1 MKKRIFALVMAL
13 CLVFA
18 LAACGEE
25 ETAESPAAT
34 EEAEE
39 SPAAEET
46 PAAEE
51 STDPEASEQP
61 EALSA
66 EVTFEEE
73 QSTVEEDGVTY
84 MTAQSVAP
92 NVNIEGADEAAQ
104 AIASVLAERLTV
116 PQEDIDEYADMAR
129 EHYDTLDETERE
141 SFGGY
146 SIRYS
151 AEVKRSEGVLSVLC
165 TRTEYT
171 GGAHDNTSV
180 FGLTFDLSTGAQ
192 LSAADIATDYEGLC
206 AKVAESVAAQAEE
219 LEEGTITGDL
229 DAYAGGVLDTEKW
242 YLDGEGLVV
251 FAAPDELAPHAA
263 GTIVF
268 TIPYSE
274 LEGLLN
280 DSLIVE

>member
-1 MKKRIFALVMAL
+1 MKKRIFALIMAL

-18 LAACGEE
+18 LAACGQADTEE
-25 ETAESPAAT
+25 SHAPAESEEPAG
-34 EEAEE
+34 
-39 SPAAEET
+39 SET
-46 PAAEE
+46 PAGTEEPEE
-51 STDPEASEQP
+51 SEAP

-66 EVTFEEE
+66 EVTLEEE
-73 QSTVEEDGVTY
+73 LSTVEEDGVTY

-180 FGLTFDLSTGAQ
+180 FGLTFDLSTGAL
-192 LSAADIATDYEGLC
+192 LSAADIAADYEGLC

-268 TIPYSE
+268 TIPYTE

-280 DSLIVE
+280 ESLIVE

>member
-1 MKKRIFALVMAL
+1 MKKRIFALIMAR

-18 LAACGEE
+18 LAACGQA
-25 ETAESPAAT
+25 ET
-34 EEAEE
+34 EE
-39 SPAAEET
+39 SPAPAESEEPAGSET
-46 PAAEE
+46 PAGTEEPEE
-51 STDPEASEQP
+51 SEAP
-61 EALSA
+61 EALNA
-66 EVTFEEE
+66 EVTLEEE
-73 QSTVEEDGVTY
+73 LSTVEEDGVTY

-92 NVNIEGADEAAQ
+92 NVSIEGADEAAQ
-104 AIASVLAERLTV
+104 AIASVLSERLTV
-116 PQEDIDEYADMAR
+116 PQEDIDEYSAMAR

-180 FGLTFDLSTGAQ
+180 FGLTFDLSTGAL
-192 LSAADIATDYEGLC
+192 LSAADIAADYEGLC
-206 AKVAESVAAQAEE
+206 AKVAESVSAQAEE

-268 TIPYSE
+268 TIPYTE

-280 DSLIVE
+280 ESLIVE

>member
-1 MKKRIFALVMAL
+1 MKKRIFALIMAL

-18 LAACGEE
+18 LAACGRA
-25 ETAESPAAT
+25 ET
-34 EEAEE
+34 EE
-39 SPAAEET
+39 SPAPAESEEPAASET
-46 PAAEE
+46 PAGTEEPEE
-51 STDPEASEQP
+51 SEAP
-61 EALSA
+61 EALNA

-73 QSTVEEDGVTY
+73 LSTVEEDGVTY

-92 NVNIEGADEAAQ
+92 NVSIEGADEAAQ

-116 PQEDIDEYADMAR
+116 SQEDIDEYAAMAR

-180 FGLTFDLSTGAQ
+180 FGLTFDLSTGAL
-192 LSAADIATDYEGLC
+192 LSAADIAADYEGLC
-206 AKVAESVAAQAEE
+206 AKVAESVSAQAEE

>member
-1 MKKRIFALVMAL
+1 MKKRIFALIMAL

-18 LAACGEE
+18 LAACGQA
-25 ETAESPAAT
+25 ET
-34 EEAEE
+34 EE
-39 SPAAEET
+39 SPAPAESEEPAASET
-46 PAAEE
+46 PAGTEEPEE
-51 STDPEASEQP
+51 SEAP
-61 EALSA
+61 EALNA
-66 EVTFEEE
+66 EVTLEEE
-73 QSTVEEDGVTY
+73 LSTVEEDGVTY

-104 AIASVLAERLTV
+104 AIASVLSERLTV
-116 PQEDIDEYADMAR
+116 PQEDIDEYSAMAR

-192 LSAADIATDYEGLC
+192 LSAADIAADYEGLC

-242 YLDGEGLVV
+242 YLDGEGRVV

>member
-1 MKKRIFALVMAL
+1 MKKRIFALIMAL

-18 LAACGEE
+18 LAACGRA
-25 ETAESPAAT
+25 ET
-34 EEAEE
+34 EE
-39 SPAAEET
+39 SPAPAESEEPAGSET
-46 PAAEE
+46 PAGTEEPEE
-51 STDPEASEQP
+51 SEAP
-61 EALSA
+61 EALNA

-73 QSTVEEDGVTY
+73 LSTVEEDGVTY

-92 NVNIEGADEAAQ
+92 NVSIEGADEAAQ
-104 AIASVLAERLTV
+104 AIASVLSERLTV
-116 PQEDIDEYADMAR
+116 SQEDIDEYAAMAR

-180 FGLTFDLSTGAQ
+180 FGLTFDLSTGAL
-192 LSAADIATDYEGLC
+192 LSAADIAADYEGLC
-206 AKVAESVAAQAEE
+206 AKVAESVSAQAEE

-268 TIPYSE
+268 TIPYTE

>member
-1 MKKRIFALVMAL
+1 MKKRIFALIMAL

-18 LAACGEE
+18 LAACGRA
-25 ETAESPAAT
+25 ET
-34 EEAEE
+34 EE
-39 SPAAEET
+39 SPAPAESEEPAGSET
-46 PAAEE
+46 PAGTEEPEE
-51 STDPEASEQP
+51 SEAP
-61 EALSA
+61 EALNA

-73 QSTVEEDGVTY
+73 LSTVEEDGVTY

-92 NVNIEGADEAAQ
+92 NVSIEGADEAAQ

-116 PQEDIDEYADMAR
+116 SQEDIDEYAAMAR

-180 FGLTFDLSTGAQ
+180 FGLTFDLSTGAL
-192 LSAADIATDYEGLC
+192 LSAADIAADYEGLC
-206 AKVAESVAAQAEE
+206 AKVAESVSAQAEE

-268 TIPYSE
+268 TIPYTE

>member
-1 MKKRIFALVMAL
+1 MKKRIFALIMAL

-18 LAACGEE
+18 LAACGQA
-25 ETAESPAAT
+25 ET
-34 EEAEE
+34 EE
-39 SPAAEET
+39 SPAPAESEEPAGSET
-46 PAAEE
+46 PAGTEEPEE
-51 STDPEASEQP
+51 SEAP
-61 EALSA
+61 EALNA
-66 EVTFEEE
+66 EVTLEEE
-73 QSTVEEDGVTY
+73 LSTVEEDGVTY

-92 NVNIEGADEAAQ
+92 NVSIEGADEAAQ

-116 PQEDIDEYADMAR
+116 SQEDIDEYAAMAR

-180 FGLTFDLSTGAQ
+180 FGLTFDLSTGAL
-192 LSAADIATDYEGLC
+192 LSAADIAADYEGLC

>member
-1 MKKRIFALVMAL
+1 MKKRIFALIMAL

-18 LAACGEE
+18 LAACGQA
-25 ETAESPAAT
+25 ET
-34 EEAEE
+34 EE
-39 SPAAEET
+39 SPAPAESEEPAGSET
-46 PAAEE
+46 PAGTEEPEE
-51 STDPEASEQP
+51 SEAP
-61 EALSA
+61 EALNA

-73 QSTVEEDGVTY
+73 LSTVEEDGVTY

-92 NVNIEGADEAAQ
+92 NVSIEGADEAAQ
-104 AIASVLAERLTV
+104 AIASVLSERLTV
-116 PQEDIDEYADMAR
+116 SQEDIDEYAAMAR

-180 FGLTFDLSTGAQ
+180 FGLTFDLSTGAL
-192 LSAADIATDYEGLC
+192 LSAADLAADYEGLC
-206 AKVAESVAAQAEE
+206 AKVAESVSAQAEE

-268 TIPYSE
+268 TIPYTE

-280 DSLIVE
+280 ESLIVE

>member
-1 MKKRIFALVMAL
+1 MKKRIFSLIMAL

-18 LAACGEE
+18 LAACGQA
-25 ETAESPAAT
+25 ET
-34 EEAEE
+34 EE
-39 SPAAEET
+39 SPAPAESEEPAASET
-46 PAAEE
+46 PAGTEEPEE
-51 STDPEASEQP
+51 SEAP
-61 EALSA
+61 EALNA

-73 QSTVEEDGVTY
+73 LSTVEEDGVTY

-92 NVNIEGADEAAQ
+92 NVTIEGADEAAQ

-116 PQEDIDEYADMAR
+116 SQEDIDEYSAMAR

-180 FGLTFDLSTGAQ
+180 FGLTFDLSTGAL
-192 LSAADIATDYEGLC
+192 LSAADIAADYEGLC

-268 TIPYSE
+268 TIPYTE

>member
-1 MKKRIFALVMAL
+1 MKKRIFALIMAL

-18 LAACGEE
+18 LAACGQADTEE
-25 ETAESPAAT
+25 SHAPAESEEPAG
-34 EEAEE
+34 
-39 SPAAEET
+39 SET
-46 PAAEE
+46 PAGTEE
-51 STDPEASEQP
+51 PGESEAP

-66 EVTFEEE
+66 EVTLEEE
-73 QSTVEEDGVTY
+73 LSTVEEDGVTY

>member
-1 MKKRIFALVMAL
+1 MKKRIFALIMAL

-18 LAACGEE
+18 LAACGQA
-25 ETAESPAAT
+25 ET
-34 EEAEE
+34 EE
-39 SPAAEET
+39 SPAPAESEEPAGAET
-46 PAAEE
+46 PAGSEEPEE
-51 STDPEASEQP
+51 SEAP
-61 EALSA
+61 DKPNA
-66 EVTFEEE
+66 EVTLEEE
-73 QSTVEEDGVTY
+73 LSTVEEDGVTY

-180 FGLTFDLSTGAQ
+180 FGLTFDLSTGAL
-192 LSAADIATDYEGLC
+192 LSAADIAADYEGLC
-206 AKVAESVAAQAEE
+206 AKVAESVSAQAEE

-268 TIPYSE
+268 TIPYTE

-280 DSLIVE
+280 ESLIVE

>member
-1 MKKRIFALVMAL
+1 MKKRIFALIMAL

-18 LAACGEE
+18 LAACGRA
-25 ETAESPAAT
+25 ET
-34 EEAEE
+34 EE
-39 SPAAEET
+39 SPAPAESEEPAASET
-46 PAAEE
+46 PAGTEEPEE
-51 STDPEASEQP
+51 SEAP

-73 QSTVEEDGVTY
+73 LSTVEEDGVTY

>member
-1 MKKRIFALVMAL
+1 MKKRIFSLIMAL

-18 LAACGEE
+18 LAACGQA
-25 ETAESPAAT
+25 ET
-34 EEAEE
+34 EE
-39 SPAAEET
+39 SPAPAESEEPAASET
-46 PAAEE
+46 PAGTEEPEE
-51 STDPEASEQP
+51 SEAP
-61 EALSA
+61 EALNA

-73 QSTVEEDGVTY
+73 LSTVEEDGVTY

-92 NVNIEGADEAAQ
+92 NVTIEGADEAAQ

-116 PQEDIDEYADMAR
+116 SQEDIDEYSDMAR

-180 FGLTFDLSTGAQ
+180 FGLTFDLSTGAL
-192 LSAADIATDYEGLC
+192 LSAADIAADYEGLC

-268 TIPYSE
+268 TIPYTE

>member
-1 MKKRIFALVMAL
+1 MEKRIIALIMAL

-18 LAACGEE
+18 LAACGQA
-25 ETAESPAAT
+25 ET
-34 EEAEE
+34 EE
-39 SPAAEET
+39 SPAPAESEEPAGSET
-46 PAAEE
+46 PAGTEEPEE
-51 STDPEASEQP
+51 SEAP
-61 EALSA
+61 EALNA
-66 EVTFEEE
+66 EVTLEEE
-73 QSTVEEDGVTY
+73 LSTVEEDGVTY

-92 NVNIEGADEAAQ
+92 NVSIEGADEAAQ
-104 AIASVLAERLTV
+104 AIASVLSERLTV
-116 PQEDIDEYADMAR
+116 PQEDIDEYSAMAR

-180 FGLTFDLSTGAQ
+180 FGLTFDLSTGAL
-192 LSAADIATDYEGLC
+192 LSAADIAADYEGLC
-206 AKVAESVAAQAEE
+206 AKVAESVSAQAEE

-268 TIPYSE
+268 TIPYTE

-280 DSLIVE
+280 ESLIVE

>member
-1 MKKRIFALVMAL
+1 MKKRIFALIMAL

-18 LAACGEE
+18 LAACGQA
-25 ETAESPAAT
+25 ET
-34 EEAEE
+34 EE
-39 SPAAEET
+39 SPAPAESEEPAASET
-46 PAAEE
+46 PAGTEEPEE
-51 STDPEASEQP
+51 SEAP
-61 EALSA
+61 EALNA
-66 EVTFEEE
+66 EVTLEEE
-73 QSTVEEDGVTY
+73 LSTVEEDGVTY

-92 NVNIEGADEAAQ
+92 NVSIEGADEAAQ

-116 PQEDIDEYADMAR
+116 SQEDIDEYAAMAR

-180 FGLTFDLSTGAQ
+180 FGLTFDLSTGAL
-192 LSAADIATDYEGLC
+192 LSAADIAADYEGLC
-206 AKVAESVAAQAEE
+206 AKVAESVSAQAEE

-268 TIPYSE
+268 TIPYTE

-280 DSLIVE
+280 ESLIVE

>member
-1 MKKRIFALVMAL
+1 MKKRIFALIMAL

-18 LAACGEE
+18 LAACGQA
-25 ETAESPAAT
+25 ET
-34 EEAEE
+34 EE
-39 SPAAEET
+39 SPAPSESEEPAGSET
-46 PAAEE
+46 PAGTEEPEE
-51 STDPEASEQP
+51 SEAP
-61 EALSA
+61 EALNA
-66 EVTFEEE
+66 EVTLEEE
-73 QSTVEEDGVTY
+73 LSTVEEDGVTY

-92 NVNIEGADEAAQ
+92 NVTIEGADEAAQ
-104 AIASVLAERLTV
+104 AIASVLSERLTV
-116 PQEDIDEYADMAR
+116 PQEDIDEYSAMAR

-180 FGLTFDLSTGAQ
+180 FGLTFDLSTGAL

>member
-1 MKKRIFALVMAL
+1 MKKRIFALIMAL

-18 LAACGEE
+18 LAACGQA
-25 ETAESPAAT
+25 ET
-34 EEAEE
+34 EE
-39 SPAAEET
+39 SPAPAESEEPAGSET
-46 PAAEE
+46 PAGTEEPEE
-51 STDPEASEQP
+51 SEAP
-61 EALSA
+61 EALNA
-66 EVTFEEE
+66 EVTLEEE
-73 QSTVEEDGVTY
+73 LSTVEEDGVTY

-92 NVNIEGADEAAQ
+92 NVSIEGADEAAQ

-116 PQEDIDEYADMAR
+116 SQEDIDEYAAMAR

-180 FGLTFDLSTGAQ
+180 FGLTFDLSTGAL
-192 LSAADIATDYEGLC
+192 LSAADIAADYEGLC

-251 FAAPDELAPHAA
+251 FAAPDELTPHAA

-268 TIPYSE
+268 TIPYTE

-280 DSLIVE
+280 ESLIVE

>member
-1 MKKRIFALVMAL
+1 MEKRIIALIMAL

-18 LAACGEE
+18 LAACGQA
-25 ETAESPAAT
+25 ET
-34 EEAEE
+34 EE
-39 SPAAEET
+39 SPAPSESEEPAGSET
-46 PAAEE
+46 PAGTEE
-51 STDPEASEQP
+51 PGESEAP

-73 QSTVEEDGVTY
+73 LSTVEEDGVTY

-180 FGLTFDLSTGAQ
+180 FGLTFDLSTGAL
-192 LSAADIATDYEGLC
+192 LSAADIAADYEGLC
-206 AKVAESVAAQAEE
+206 AKVAESVSAQAEE

-268 TIPYSE
+268 TIPYTE

-280 DSLIVE
+280 ESLIVE

>member
-1 MKKRIFALVMAL
+1 MKKRIFALIMAL

-18 LAACGEE
+18 LAACGQA
-25 ETAESPAAT
+25 ET
-34 EEAEE
+34 EE
-39 SPAAEET
+39 SPAPAESEEPAGSET
-46 PAAEE
+46 PAGTEEPEE
-51 STDPEASEQP
+51 SEAP
-61 EALSA
+61 EALNA
-66 EVTFEEE
+66 EVTLEEE
-73 QSTVEEDGVTY
+73 LSTVEEDGVTY

-92 NVNIEGADEAAQ
+92 NVSIEGADEAAQ

-116 PQEDIDEYADMAR
+116 SQEDIDEYAAMAR

-180 FGLTFDLSTGAQ
+180 FGLTFDLSTGAL
-192 LSAADIATDYEGLC
+192 LSAADIAADYEGLC
-206 AKVAESVAAQAEE
+206 AKVAESVSAQAEE

-268 TIPYSE
+268 TIPYTE

-280 DSLIVE
+280 ESLIVE

>member
-1 MKKRIFALVMAL
+1 MKKRIFVLIMAL

-18 LAACGEE
+18 LAACGQADTEE
-25 ETAESPAAT
+25 SHAPAESEEPAG
-34 EEAEE
+34 
-39 SPAAEET
+39 SET
-46 PAAEE
+46 PAGTEEPEE
-51 STDPEASEQP
+51 SEAP
-61 EALSA
+61 GALSA
-66 EVTFEEE
+66 EVTLEEE
-73 QSTVEEDGVTY
+73 LSTVEEDGVTY
-84 MTAQSVAP
+84 ITAQSVAP

-251 FAAPDELAPHAA
+251 FAAPDELAPNAA

>member
-1 MKKRIFALVMAL
+1 MKKRIFALIMAL

-18 LAACGEE
+18 LAACGQA
-25 ETAESPAAT
+25 ET
-34 EEAEE
+34 EE
-39 SPAAEET
+39 SPAPSESEEPAGSET
-46 PAAEE
+46 PAGTEEPEE
-51 STDPEASEQP
+51 SEAP
-61 EALSA
+61 EALNA
-66 EVTFEEE
+66 EVTLEEE
-73 QSTVEEDGVTY
+73 LSTVEEDGVTY

-92 NVNIEGADEAAQ
+92 NVTIEGADEAAQ
-104 AIASVLAERLTV
+104 AIASVLSERLTV
-116 PQEDIDEYADMAR
+116 PQEDIDEYSAMAR

-180 FGLTFDLSTGAQ
+180 FGLTFDLSTGAL
-192 LSAADIATDYEGLC
+192 LSAADIAADYEGLC
-206 AKVAESVAAQAEE
+206 AKVAESVSAQAEE

-268 TIPYSE
+268 TIPYTE

>member
-1 MKKRIFALVMAL
+1 MKKRIFALIMAL

-18 LAACGEE
+18 LAACGQA
-25 ETAESPAAT
+25 ET
-34 EEAEE
+34 EE
-39 SPAAEET
+39 SPAPAESEEPAASET
-46 PAAEE
+46 PAGTEEPEE
-51 STDPEASEQP
+51 SEAP

-73 QSTVEEDGVTY
+73 LSTVEEDGVTY

-92 NVNIEGADEAAQ
+92 NVSIEGADEAAQ

-116 PQEDIDEYADMAR
+116 SQEDIDEYAAMAR

-180 FGLTFDLSTGAQ
+180 FGLTFDLSTGAL
-192 LSAADIATDYEGLC
+192 LSAADIAADYEGLC
-206 AKVAESVAAQAEE
+206 AKVAESVSAQAEE

>member
-1 MKKRIFALVMAL
+1 MEKRIIALIMAL

-18 LAACGEE
+18 LAACGRA
-25 ETAESPAAT
+25 ET
-34 EEAEE
+34 EE
-39 SPAAEET
+39 SPAPAESEEPAGSET
-46 PAAEE
+46 PAGTEEPEE
-51 STDPEASEQP
+51 SEAP

-73 QSTVEEDGVTY
+73 LSTVEEDGVTY

-92 NVNIEGADEAAQ
+92 NVSIEGADEAAQ

-116 PQEDIDEYADMAR
+116 SQEDIDEYAAMAR

-141 SFGGY
+141 SFCGY

-206 AKVAESVAAQAEE
+206 AKVAESVSAQAEE

-268 TIPYSE
+268 TIPYTE

-280 DSLIVE
+280 ESLIVE

>member
-1 MKKRIFALVMAL
+1 MKKRIFALIMAL

-18 LAACGEE
+18 LAACGQA
-25 ETAESPAAT
+25 ET
-34 EEAEE
+34 EE
-39 SPAAEET
+39 SPAPSESEEPAGSET
-46 PAAEE
+46 PAGTEEPEE
-51 STDPEASEQP
+51 SEAP
-61 EALSA
+61 EALNA
-66 EVTFEEE
+66 EVTLEEE
-73 QSTVEEDGVTY
+73 LSTVEEDGVTY

-92 NVNIEGADEAAQ
+92 NVTIEGADEAAQ
-104 AIASVLAERLTV
+104 AIASVLSERLTV
-116 PQEDIDEYADMAR
+116 PQEDIDEYSAMAR

-180 FGLTFDLSTGAQ
+180 FGLTFDLSTGAL
-192 LSAADIATDYEGLC
+192 LSAADIAADYEGLC
-206 AKVAESVAAQAEE
+206 AKVAESVADQAEE

-229 DAYAGGVLDTEKW
+229 DTYAGGVLDTEKW

-268 TIPYSE
+268 TIPYTE

-280 DSLIVE
+280 ESLIVE

>member
-1 MKKRIFALVMAL
+1 MKKRIFALIMAL

-18 LAACGEE
+18 LAACGQA
-25 ETAESPAAT
+25 ET
-34 EEAEE
+34 EE
-39 SPAAEET
+39 SPAPSESEEPAGSET
-46 PAAEE
+46 PAGTEEPEE
-51 STDPEASEQP
+51 SEAP
-61 EALSA
+61 EALNA
-66 EVTFEEE
+66 EVTLEEE
-73 QSTVEEDGVTY
+73 LSTVEEDGVTY

-92 NVNIEGADEAAQ
+92 NVTIEGADEAAQ
-104 AIASVLAERLTV
+104 AIASVLSERLTV
-116 PQEDIDEYADMAR
+116 PQEDIDEYSAMAR

-180 FGLTFDLSTGAQ
+180 FGLTFDLSTGAL
-192 LSAADIATDYEGLC
+192 LSAADIAADYEGLC

>member
-1 MKKRIFALVMAL
+1 MKKRIFALIMAL

-18 LAACGEE
+18 LAACGQADTEE
-25 ETAESPAAT
+25 SHAPAESEEPAA
-34 EEAEE
+34 
-39 SPAAEET
+39 SET
-46 PAAEE
+46 PAGTEEPEE
-51 STDPEASEQP
+51 SEAP
-61 EALSA
+61 EALNA
-66 EVTFEEE
+66 EVTLEEE
-73 QSTVEEDGVTY
+73 LSTVEEDGVTY

-92 NVNIEGADEAAQ
+92 NVSIEGADEAAQ

-116 PQEDIDEYADMAR
+116 SQEDIDEYAAMAR

-180 FGLTFDLSTGAQ
+180 FGLTFDLSTGAL
-192 LSAADIATDYEGLC
+192 LSAADIAADYEGLC
-206 AKVAESVAAQAEE
+206 AKVAESVSAQAEE

-268 TIPYSE
+268 TIPYTE

>member
-1 MKKRIFALVMAL
+1 MKKRIFALIMAL

-18 LAACGEE
+18 LAACGRA
-25 ETAESPAAT
+25 ET
-34 EEAEE
+34 EE
-39 SPAAEET
+39 SPAPAESEEPAGSET
-46 PAAEE
+46 PAGTEEPEE
-51 STDPEASEQP
+51 SEAP
-61 EALSA
+61 EALNA

-73 QSTVEEDGVTY
+73 LSTVEEDGVTY

-116 PQEDIDEYADMAR
+116 PQEDIDEYAAMAR

-180 FGLTFDLSTGAQ
+180 FGLTFDLSTGAL
-192 LSAADIATDYEGLC
+192 LSAADIAADYEGLC

-268 TIPYSE
+268 TIPYTE

>member
-1 MKKRIFALVMAL
+1 MKKRIFALIMAL

-18 LAACGEE
+18 LAACGRA
-25 ETAESPAAT
+25 ET
-34 EEAEE
+34 EE
-39 SPAAEET
+39 SPAPAESEEPAGSET
-46 PAAEE
+46 PAGTEEPEE
-51 STDPEASEQP
+51 SEAP
-61 EALSA
+61 EALNA
-66 EVTFEEE
+66 EVTLEEE
-73 QSTVEEDGVTY
+73 LSTVEEDGVTY

-92 NVNIEGADEAAQ
+92 NVSIEGADEAAQ

-116 PQEDIDEYADMAR
+116 SQEDIDEYAAMAR

-180 FGLTFDLSTGAQ
+180 FGLTFDLSTGAL
-192 LSAADIATDYEGLC
+192 LSAADIAADYEGLC
-206 AKVAESVAAQAEE
+206 AKVAESVSAQAEE

-268 TIPYSE
+268 TIPYTE

-280 DSLIVE
+280 ESLIVE

>member
-1 MKKRIFALVMAL
+1 MKKRIFALIMAL

-18 LAACGEE
+18 LAACGQA
-25 ETAESPAAT
+25 ET
-34 EEAEE
+34 EE
-39 SPAAEET
+39 SPAPSESEEPAGSET
-46 PAAEE
+46 PAGTEEPEE
-51 STDPEASEQP
+51 SEAP
-61 EALSA
+61 EALNA
-66 EVTFEEE
+66 EVTLEEE
-73 QSTVEEDGVTY
+73 LSTVEEDGVTY

-92 NVNIEGADEAAQ
+92 NVSIEGADEAAQ
-104 AIASVLAERLTV
+104 AIASVLSERLTV
-116 PQEDIDEYADMAR
+116 PQEDIDEYSAMAR

-180 FGLTFDLSTGAQ
+180 FGLTFDLSTGAL
-192 LSAADIATDYEGLC
+192 LSAADIAADYEGLC
-206 AKVAESVAAQAEE
+206 AKVAESVSAQAEE

-268 TIPYSE
+268 TIPYTE

-280 DSLIVE
+280 ESLIVE

>member
-1 MKKRIFALVMAL
+1 MKKRIFALIMAL

-18 LAACGEE
+18 LAACGQA
-25 ETAESPAAT
+25 ET
-34 EEAEE
+34 EE
-39 SPAAEET
+39 SPAPAESEEPAASET
-46 PAAEE
+46 PAGTEEPEE
-51 STDPEASEQP
+51 SEAP
-61 EALSA
+61 EALNA
-66 EVTFEEE
+66 EVTLEEE
-73 QSTVEEDGVTY
+73 LSTVEEDGVTY

-92 NVNIEGADEAAQ
+92 NVTIEGADEAAQ

-180 FGLTFDLSTGAQ
+180 FGLTFDLSTGAL
-192 LSAADIATDYEGLC
+192 LSAADIAADYEGLC
-206 AKVAESVAAQAEE
+206 AKVAESVSAQAEE

>member
-1 MKKRIFALVMAL
+1 MKKRIFSLIMAL

-18 LAACGEE
+18 LAACGQA
-25 ETAESPAAT
+25 ET
-34 EEAEE
+34 EE
-39 SPAAEET
+39 SPAPAESEEPAGSET
-46 PAAEE
+46 PAGTEEPEE
-51 STDPEASEQP
+51 SEAP
-61 EALSA
+61 EALNA

-73 QSTVEEDGVTY
+73 LSTVEEDGVTY

-92 NVNIEGADEAAQ
+92 NVSIEGADEAAQ
-104 AIASVLAERLTV
+104 AIASVLSERLTV
-116 PQEDIDEYADMAR
+116 PQEDIDEYSAMAR

-180 FGLTFDLSTGAQ
+180 FGLTFDLSTGAL
-192 LSAADIATDYEGLC
+192 LSAADIAADYEGLC
-206 AKVAESVAAQAEE
+206 AKVAESVSAQAEE

-268 TIPYSE
+268 TIPYTE

>member
-1 MKKRIFALVMAL
+1 MKKRIFALIMAL

-18 LAACGEE
+18 LAACGQA
-25 ETAESPAAT
+25 ET
-34 EEAEE
+34 EE
-39 SPAAEET
+39 SPAPAESEEPAGSET
-46 PAAEE
+46 PAGTEE
-51 STDPEASEQP
+51 PGESEAP
-61 EALSA
+61 EALNA

-73 QSTVEEDGVTY
+73 LSTVEEDGVTY

-92 NVNIEGADEAAQ
+92 NVTIEGADEAAQ
-104 AIASVLAERLTV
+104 AIASVLSERLTV
-116 PQEDIDEYADMAR
+116 PQEDIDEYSAMAR

-180 FGLTFDLSTGAQ
+180 FGLTFDLSTGAL
-192 LSAADIATDYEGLC
+192 LSAADIAADYEGLC
-206 AKVAESVAAQAEE
+206 AKVAESVSAQAEE

-268 TIPYSE
+268 TIPYTE

-280 DSLIVE
+280 ESLIVE

>member
-1 MKKRIFALVMAL
+1 MKKRIFALIMAL

-18 LAACGEE
+18 LAACGRA
-25 ETAESPAAT
+25 ETGESPAPAES
-34 EEAEE
+34 EE
-39 SPAAEET
+39 PAGSET
-46 PAAEE
+46 PAGTEEPEE
-51 STDPEASEQP
+51 SEAP

-66 EVTFEEE
+66 EVTLEEE
-73 QSTVEEDGVTY
+73 LSTVEEDGVTY

-180 FGLTFDLSTGAQ
+180 FGLTFDLSTGAL
-192 LSAADIATDYEGLC
+192 LSAADIAADYEGLC
-206 AKVAESVAAQAEE
+206 AKVAESVSAQAEE

>member
-1 MKKRIFALVMAL
+1 MKKRVFALIMAL

-18 LAACGEE
+18 LAACGQA
-25 ETAESPAAT
+25 ET
-34 EEAEE
+34 EE
-39 SPAAEET
+39 SPAPAESEEPAASET
-46 PAAEE
+46 PAGTEEPEE
-51 STDPEASEQP
+51 SEAP
-61 EALSA
+61 EALNA

-73 QSTVEEDGVTY
+73 LSTVEEDGVTY

-92 NVNIEGADEAAQ
+92 NVSIEGADEAAQ
-104 AIASVLAERLTV
+104 AIASVLSERLTV
-116 PQEDIDEYADMAR
+116 SQEDIDEYAAMAR

-180 FGLTFDLSTGAQ
+180 FGLTFDLSTGAL
-192 LSAADIATDYEGLC
+192 LSAADIAADYEGLC
-206 AKVAESVAAQAEE
+206 AKVAESVSAQAEE

-242 YLDGEGLVV
+242 YLDGDGLVV

-268 TIPYSE
+268 TIPYTE

-280 DSLIVE
+280 ESLIVE

>member
-1 MKKRIFALVMAL
+1 MKKRIIALIMAL

-18 LAACGEE
+18 LAACGQA
-25 ETAESPAAT
+25 ET
-34 EEAEE
+34 EE
-39 SPAAEET
+39 SPAPAESEEPAGSET
-46 PAAEE
+46 PAGTEEPEE
-51 STDPEASEQP
+51 SKAP
-61 EALSA
+61 EALNA
-66 EVTFEEE
+66 EVTLEEE
-73 QSTVEEDGVTY
+73 LSTVEEDGVTY

-92 NVNIEGADEAAQ
+92 NVSIEGADEAAQ
-104 AIASVLAERLTV
+104 AIASVLGERLTV
-116 PQEDIDEYADMAR
+116 PQEDIDEYAAMAR

-180 FGLTFDLSTGAQ
+180 FGLTFDLSTGAL
-192 LSAADIATDYEGLC
+192 LSAADIAADYEGLC

>member
-1 MKKRIFALVMAL
+1 MKKRIFALIMAL

-18 LAACGEE
+18 LAACGQADTEE
-25 ETAESPAAT
+25 SHAPAESEEPAG
-34 EEAEE
+34 
-39 SPAAEET
+39 SET
-46 PAAEE
+46 PAGTEEPEE
-51 STDPEASEQP
+51 SEAP

-66 EVTFEEE
+66 EVTLDEEL
-73 QSTVEEDGVTY
+73 STVEEDGVTY

-268 TIPYSE
+268 TISYSE

>member
-1 MKKRIFALVMAL
+1 MRRAPTASALRQSGVNP
-13 CLVFA
+13 VSQ
-18 LAACGEE
+18 
-25 ETAESPAAT
+25 TVT
-34 EEAEE
+34 
-39 SPAAEET
+39 
-46 PAAEE
+46 
-51 STDPEASEQP
+51 P

-66 EVTFEEE
+66 EVTLEEE
-73 QSTVEEDGVTY
+73 LSTVEEDGVTY

-116 PQEDIDEYADMAR
+116 PQEDIDEYSAMAR

-192 LSAADIATDYEGLC
+192 LSAADIAIDYEGLC
-206 AKVAESVAAQAEE
+206 AKVAESVSAQAEE

-229 DAYAGGVLDTEKW
+229 DAYAGGMLDTEKW

>member
-1 MKKRIFALVMAL
+1 MKKRVFALIMAL

-18 LAACGEE
+18 LAACGRA
-25 ETAESPAAT
+25 ET
-34 EEAEE
+34 EE
-39 SPAAEET
+39 SPAPAESEEPAESET
-46 PAAEE
+46 PAGTEEPEE
-51 STDPEASEQP
+51 SEAP
-61 EALSA
+61 EALNA
-66 EVTFEEE
+66 EVTLEEE
-73 QSTVEEDGVTY
+73 LSTVEEDGVTY

-129 EHYDTLDETERE
+129 EHYDTLDETEHE

-192 LSAADIATDYEGLC
+192 LSAADIAADYEGLC

>member
-1 MKKRIFALVMAL
+1 MKKRIFALIMAL

-18 LAACGEE
+18 LAACGQADTEE
-25 ETAESPAAT
+25 SHAPAESEEPAG
-34 EEAEE
+34 
-39 SPAAEET
+39 SET
-46 PAAEE
+46 PAGTEEPEE
-51 STDPEASEQP
+51 SEAP

-66 EVTFEEE
+66 EVTLEEE
-73 QSTVEEDGVTY
+73 LSTVEEDGVTY

-206 AKVAESVAAQAEE
+206 AKVAESVAAQAEG

-268 TIPYSE
+268 TIPYTE

-280 DSLIVE
+280 ESLIVE

>member
-1 MKKRIFALVMAL
+1 MKKRIFALIMAL

-18 LAACGEE
+18 LAACGRA
-25 ETAESPAAT
+25 ET
-34 EEAEE
+34 EE
-39 SPAAEET
+39 SPAPAESEEPAGSET
-46 PAAEE
+46 PAGTEEPEE
-51 STDPEASEQP
+51 SEAP
-61 EALSA
+61 EALNA

-73 QSTVEEDGVTY
+73 LSTVEEDGVTY

-92 NVNIEGADEAAQ
+92 NVSIEGADEAAQ

-116 PQEDIDEYADMAR
+116 PQEDIDEYAAMAR

-180 FGLTFDLSTGAQ
+180 FGLTFDLSTGAL
-192 LSAADIATDYEGLC
+192 LSAADIAADYEGLC

-268 TIPYSE
+268 TIPYTE